1 MKGLQIAMGFLVLM
15 GAAGVFV
22 SGVDV
27 LRGPRSPAQRLVM
40 VMGGD
45 GPFWQQIAGGA
56 RSTAEHAG
64 YQLSIHMLG
73 HDGDLR
79 EQREL
84 LDCLAQSQPDGIAIW
99 PLDAARQQAS
109 LEILTRHSKVVA
121 FGRAPTEP
129 AGSVFYVG
137 PADFAT
143 GKLAAV
149 TAIEALPDGGKLV
162 VVVDDMSKSSN
173 RERLDGFTEELQLQ
187 SQRAKANGSSA
198 RWQCVDLVEDHGE
211 ACAAVA
217 RVQDVLI
224 NHPDLSCIVR
234 LCEGSVS
241 ELAQL
246 AARPGKTGQINLVS
260 CDQSAETLALVES
273 GAVFAA
279 VADDP
284 YAIGC
289 VTAMWLK
296 QLCRSSEL
304 NLPVDGYGEVHVPS
318 RVIRRGNLGEL
329 RTRLAASVV
338 SPPAS

>member
-1 MKGLQIAMGFLVLM
+1 MKGLQVAMGFLVLI
-15 GAAGVFV
+15 GTGGVFV
-22 SGVDV
+22 SGIDV
-27 LRGPRSPAQRLVM
+27 LRGPQSPAQRLVM

-45 GPFWQQIAGGA
+45 GPFWQQIAAGA
-56 RSTAEHAG
+56 KSTAEHAG

-109 LEILTRHSKVVA
+109 LEVLTRHSKVVA
-121 FGRAPTEP
+121 FGRAPAEP

-137 PADFAT
+137 QADFAT
-143 GKLAAV
+143 GKLAAA
-149 TAIEALPDGGKLV
+149 TAIEASPHGAKFLLV
-162 VVVDDMSKSSN
+162 IDDISNESN

-198 RWQCVDLVEDHGE
+198 RWQCVDLVEDRGE
-211 ACAAVA
+211 ACAAVE

-234 LCEGSVS
+234 LSEGRVS
-241 ELAQL
+241 ELALL
-246 AARPGKTGQINLVS
+246 AARAGQTGRINLVT

-284 YAIGC
+284 YAIGR
-289 VTAMWLK
+289 VAAMWLR